1 MVLAVG
7 VYVPPVPD
15 SGLPVWQ
22 EVPLTILAVAIAF
35 GLMYGVLALSRL
47 PAQRRL
53 RRRVQAV
60 EAAAAESS
68 VYGPAVV
75 YAAAARLFGEVMA
88 AWDAGD
94 RERLRGLSDPDLMSD
109 WTKRVERYA
118 AAGGRYRVEVL
129 TGPRLGYVGLLGDRG
144 QVRVRVRAK
153 LRRALELSSGKRR
166 ALPEDKGRQR
176 VAIEEYWTL
185 SRSDGEWILWS
196 TRDAGFRAEYS
207 TEPIVPPTATH
218 AATPAASKLPE
229 PPVDGAR

>member
-1 MVLAVG
+1 MVLAIG
-7 VYVPPVPD
+7 VYVPPVPS

-22 EVPLTILAVAIAF
+22 EVPLAILGAAIAF

-47 PAQRRL
+47 PAERRI

-60 EAAAAESS
+60 QAAGAESP

-94 RERLRGLSDPDLMSD
+94 RDRLRGLSDPDLMSD
-109 WTKRVERYA
+109 WTRRMDGYA
-118 AAGGRYRVEVL
+118 AADGRYRVKVL
-129 TGPRLGYVGLLGDRG
+129 KGPRLGYVGLLGDHG

-153 LRRALELSSGKRR
+153 LRRALELSDGKRR
-166 ALPEDKGRQR
+166 ALPEDRGRQK
-176 VAIEEYWTL
+176 VAFEEYWTL
-185 SRSDGEWILWS
+185 SRSEGEWILWS
-196 TRDAGFRAEYS
+196 TRDARFRTKCS
-207 TEPIVPPTATH
+207 TEPIVPPAATR

-229 PPVDGAR
+229 PPLDRG